1 MTWGFRVP
9 RQVWVAVVAL
19 GLLLALGWVATQ
31 SGPLAPIQVTMTPVV
46 RSDVAPTLFGIG
58 TVEARRAY
66 LIGPTA
72 AGRVK
77 RVLVDVGDAV
87 TAGQLLAEMEPVDL
101 DTRVAATSAA
111 AERGRSA
118 VTTADAQVRDVRS
131 RHALATTEARRA
143 EALGAAGVTSQ
154 STVDA
159 ARQAEQSAA
168 AQLSAA
174 EATLA
179 SARRD
184 VARLEADTGGAQ
196 QQRSNLRLVAP
207 ADGIV
212 TARDAEPGST
222 VVAGQAVLKLED
234 PRSVWISVRL
244 DQARSAGLRA
254 GLIARI
260 TRRADPLSQLDG
272 TVVRVEPISDAVTEE
287 RIAKVAF
294 DHPLAGV
301 SSGEMAEVTLA
312 LPMVKDAIVVPNASL
327 RHRGAQQGVWRYAD
341 GELGFVPVI
350 TGAEGLDG
358 TVQILDGLQ
367 VGDQVVVYSERDLD
381 AGSRVTVVTAL
392 RGATP

>member
-1 MTWGFRVP
+1 MKWSFKVP

-31 SGPLAPIQVTMTPVV
+31 SGPLAPIPVTLTPVV
-46 RSDVAPTLFGIG
+46 RNDVAPTLFGIG

-72 AGRVK
+72 AGRVR
-77 RVLVDVGDAV
+77 RVLVDVGDTV
-87 TAGQLLAEMEPVDL
+87 TAGQLLAEMQPVDL

-131 RHALATTEARRA
+131 RHTLATTEARRA

-154 STVDA
+154 SSVDA

-184 VARLEADTGGAQ
+184 VTRLEADTGGAQ

-207 ADGIV
+207 VDGVV

-222 VVAGQAVLKLED
+222 VVAGQAVLKMED

-260 TRRADPLSQLDG
+260 TRRADALSQEAG

-287 RIAKVAF
+287 RTAKVAF
-294 DHPLAGV
+294 DRPPAGV

-312 LPMVKDAIVVPNASL
+312 LPVVKDAVVVPNASL
-327 RHRGAQQGVWRYAD
+327 RHRGTQQGVWRYAD
-341 GELGFVPVI
+341 GELGFVPVT

-358 TVQILDGLQ
+358 TVQILEGLQ

-381 AGSRVTVVTAL
+381 ADSRVTVVPAL
-392 RGATP
+392 RGSAP

>member
-1 MTWGFRVP
+1 MKWGFRVP
-9 RQVWVAVVAL
+9 RQVWVAMVAL

-31 SGPLAPIQVTMTPVV
+31 SGPLAPIPVTVTPVV
-46 RSDVAPTLFGIG
+46 RNDVAPTLFGIG

-77 RVLVDVGDAV
+77 RVLVDVGDTV

-111 AERGRSA
+111 ADRGRSA

-131 RHALATTEARRA
+131 RHTFAATEARRA

-196 QQRSNLRLVAP
+196 QQRSNLRLLAP
-207 ADGIV
+207 VDGVV

-222 VVAGQAVLKLED
+222 VVAGQAVLRLED
-234 PRSVWISVRL
+234 PGSVWISVRL
-244 DQARSAGLRA
+244 DQARSTGLRA
-254 GLIARI
+254 GLTARI
-260 TRRADPLSQLDG
+260 TRRADPLNPVSG
-272 TVVRVEPISDAVTEE
+272 TVVRVDPISDAVTEE

-294 DHPLAGV
+294 DRPPVGV

-312 LPMVKDAIVVPNASL
+312 LPVVKDAVVVPNASL
-327 RHRGAQQGVWRYAD
+327 RHRGTQQGVWRYAD
-341 GELGFVPVI
+341 GELGFAPVT

-358 TVQILDGLQ
+358 TVQILEGLQ
-367 VGDQVVVYSERDLD
+367 VGDAVVVYSERDLD
-381 AGSRVTVVTAL
+381 TGSRVTVVPAL

>member
-1 MTWGFRVP
+1 MKWGFGVP

-19 GLLLALGWVATQ
+19 GLLLALAWVATQ
-31 SGPLAPIQVTMTPVV
+31 SGPLAPIPVTVTPVV
-46 RSDVAPTLFGIG
+46 RNDVAPTLFGIG
-58 TVEARRAY
+58 TVEAQRAY

-72 AGRVK
+72 AGRVR
-77 RVLVDVGDAV
+77 RVLVDVGDTVA
-87 TAGQLLAEMEPVDL
+87 AGQLLAEMEPVDL
-101 DTRVAATSAA
+101 DTRVAATAA
-111 AERGRSA
+111 AVERGHSA
-118 VTTADAQVRDVRS
+118 IATADAQVRDVRS
-131 RHALATTEARRA
+131 RHTFATTDARRA
-143 EALGAAGVTSQ
+143 EALGGAGVTSQ

-179 SARRD
+179 AARRD
-184 VARLEADTGGAQ
+184 VSRLEADTGGAQ
-196 QQRSNLRLVAP
+196 LQRSNLRLVAP
-207 ADGIV
+207 VDGVV

-222 VVAGQAVLKLED
+222 VVAGQAVLRLED

-254 GLIARI
+254 GLAAHI
-260 TRRADPLSQLDG
+260 TRRADPLSQEPG

-294 DHPLAGV
+294 DRPPAGV

-312 LPMVKDAIVVPNASL
+312 LPVVKDAVVVPNASL
-327 RHRGAQQGVWRYAD
+327 RHRGTQQGVWRYAD
-341 GELGFVPVI
+341 GQLGFVPVT
-350 TGAEGLDG
+350 TGAEGHDG

-367 VGDQVVVYSERDLD
+367 VGDRVVVYSERDLD
-381 AGSRVTVVTAL
+381 AGSRVTVVPAL
-392 RGATP
+392 RGSAP

>member
-1 MTWGFRVP
+1 M
-9 RQVWVAVVAL
+9 AVVAL

-31 SGPLAPIQVTMTPVV
+31 SGPLAPIPVTVTPVV
-46 RSDVAPTLFGIG
+46 RKDVAPTLFGIG

-72 AGRVK
+72 AGRVR
-77 RVLVDVGDAV
+77 RVLVDVGDTV

-101 DTRVAATSAA
+101 DTRVTATAA
-111 AERGRSA
+111 AVERGRSA
-118 VTTADAQVRDVRS
+118 VATADAQVRDVRS
-131 RHALATTEARRA
+131 RHSFAATEARRA

-174 EATLA
+174 EATLV

-196 QQRSNLRLVAP
+196 QQRSNLRLLAP
-207 ADGIV
+207 VDGVV

-244 DQARSAGLRA
+244 DQVRSAGLRA
-254 GLIARI
+254 GLSARI
-260 TRRADPLSQLDG
+260 TRRADPLGQEAG

-294 DHPLAGV
+294 DRPPTGV

-312 LPMVKDAIVVPNASL
+312 LPVVKDAVVVPNASL
-327 RHRGAQQGVWRYAD
+327 RHRGIQQGVWRYAD
-341 GELGFVPVI
+341 GQLGFVPVT

-358 TVQILDGLQ
+358 TVQVLEGLQ

-381 AGSRVTVVTAL
+381 AGSRVKVVTAL
-392 RGATP
+392 RGSAP

>member
-1 MTWGFRVP
+1 MKWGFRVP
-9 RQVWVAVVAL
+9 RQVWVAMVAL

-31 SGPLAPIQVTMTPVV
+31 SGPLAPIPVTVTLVV
-46 RSDVAPTLFGIG
+46 RNDVAPTLFGIG

-77 RVLVDVGDAV
+77 RVLVDVGDTV
-87 TAGQLLAEMEPVDL
+87 TTGQLLAEMEPVDL

-131 RHALATTEARRA
+131 RHTFATTEARRA

-184 VARLEADTGGAQ
+184 VARLEADTGGARH
-196 QQRSNLRLVAP
+196 QRSNLRLVAP
-207 ADGIV
+207 VDGIV

-222 VVAGQAVLKLED
+222 VVAGQAVLRMED

-244 DQARSAGLRA
+244 DQARSTGLRA

-260 TRRADPLSQLDG
+260 TRRADPLTQETG

-294 DHPLAGV
+294 DHPPIGV

-312 LPMVKDAIVVPNASL
+312 LPVVRDAVVVPNASL
-327 RHRGAQQGVWRYAD
+327 RYRGTQQGVWQYAD
-341 GELGFVPVI
+341 GELAFVPVT

-358 TVQILDGLQ
+358 TVQILEGLQ

-381 AGSRVTVVTAL
+381 AGSRVTVVPAL

>member
-9 RQVWVAVVAL
+9 RQVWVAVVGL

-31 SGPLAPIQVTMTPVV
+31 SGPLAPIPVTVTPVV
-46 RSDVAPTLFGIG
+46 RKDVAPALFGIG

-66 LIGPTA
+66 VIGPTA
-72 AGRVK
+72 VGRIR

-101 DTRVAATSAA
+101 DTRVAATAA
-111 AERGRSA
+111 AVERGRSTVSA
-118 VTTADAQVRDVRS
+118 ADAQVQDARS
-131 RHALATTEARRA
+131 RQSWATTEARRA
-143 EALGAAGVTSQ
+143 EALGAAGAASQ
-154 STVDA
+154 SAVDA
-159 ARQAEQSAA
+159 ARQAEKSAE
-168 AQLSAA
+168 AQLIAA
-174 EATLA
+174 EATLTA
-179 SARRD
+179 ARRD
-184 VARLEADTGGAQ
+184 VTRLQADTGGAQ
-196 QQRSNLRLVAP
+196 QQRSTLRLVAP
-207 ADGIV
+207 VDGVV

-222 VVAGQAVLKLED
+222 AVAGQAVLRLED
-234 PRSVWISVRL
+234 PGSLWVSVRL

-254 GLIARI
+254 GLTAHI
-260 TRRADPLSQLDG
+260 TRRADPLAQLAG

-294 DHPLAGV
+294 DRLPDGV

-312 LPMVKDAIVVPNASL
+312 LPMVREAVVVPNASL
-327 RHRGAQQGVWRYAD
+327 RHRGVQQGVWRYAD
-341 GELGFVPVI
+341 GRLGFVPVT

-358 TVQILDGLQ
+358 TVQILEGLQ

-381 AGSRVTVVTAL
+381 DGSRVTVVPAL